1 MYGKF
6 IKTGIVVLSF
16 IGLVSCETFVT
27 ESNLRL
33 AKGTTLQAFM
43 KENVDYDKNV
53 SLPKL
58 SAKNKNKYEVYMTR
72 INGAVFMEV
81 YYYAFEN
88 DKLIY
93 WGYPYQFSRSNNP
106 LIENIG
112 LEAFE
117 YAQKE
122 YDLNENK

>member
-6 IKTGIVVLSF
+6 IKSSIILLSF
-16 IGLVSCETFVT
+16 IGLASCQTFIT

-33 AKGTTLQAFM
+33 SKGTTLQAF
-43 KENVDYDKNV
+43 KTEDVDYDKVV

-58 SAKNKNKYEVYMTR
+58 SAKNKNKYEVYMTTIR
-72 INGAVFMEV
+72 GAVFKEV

-106 LIENIG
+106 LLEDIG
-112 LEAFE
+112 IEAFE
-117 YAQKE
+117 YSKKE
-122 YDLNENK
+122 YDLNE